1 MNVTDKK
8 TKPRFFKLVVLPLFF
23 ILAFIKVQAQTSNEM
38 ATKEIVS
45 AMDSSANEW
54 NRGHLEVFMTI
65 YDPSATM
72 MMTKGPVGLDAIRS
86 LYETKYFNGG
96 VPKQNLRYSDME
108 VRLLGNDYALL
119 TGKFTLYGNGL
130 PERSGIYS
138 LVLIHTKNG
147 WKILH
152 DHSG

>member
-1 MNVTDKK
+1 MNIIAKK
-8 TKPRFFKLVVLPLFF
+8 IKARFFKFALLPLLF
-23 ILAFIKVQAQTSNEM
+23 IMAFIKVQAQTSNEI
-38 ATKEIVS
+38 ATKEIIS

-54 NRGHLEVFMTI
+54 NRGHLGAFMNI

-72 MMTKGPVGLDAIRS
+72 MMAKGPVGLDAIRS
-86 LYETKYFNGG
+86 LYETKYFNGNM
-96 VPKQNLRYSDME
+96 PKQNLRYSDME
-108 VRLLGNDYALL
+108 ARLLGNDYALL
-119 TGKFTLYGNGL
+119 TGKFTLYGNNL

>member
-1 MNVTDKK
+1 MNIIAKK
-8 TKPRFFKLVVLPLFF
+8 IKPRIFKFAVLPLLFM
-23 ILAFIKVQAQTSNEM
+23 LAFIKVQAQTRNEI
-38 ATKEIVS
+38 ATKEIIS

-54 NRGHLEVFMTI
+54 NRGHLEVFMNI

-72 MMTKGPVGLDAIRS
+72 MMAKGPVGMDAIRS

-108 VRLLGNDYALL
+108 VRLLGDDYALL
-119 TGKFTLYGNGL
+119 TGKFTLYGNNL
-130 PERSGIYS
+130 PERSGVYS
-138 LVLIHTKNG
+138 LVMVHGKNR